1 MVPRIVAGRLADH
14 LGQVAVGDQPAQ
26 RRPQGVHVGADDAR
40 LGGTTSGA
48 MVDATATTGMP
59 RNMASSSDKPS
70 DVQRA
75 VCR

>member
-1 MVPRIVAGRLADH
+1 MVSRMVAGRLADH

-26 RRPQGVHVGADDAR
+26 RRPQGVHVGADDAAS
-40 LGGTTSGA
+40 GTTSGA

-59 RNMASSSDKPS
+59 RNMASNSDNPS